1 LSFGILHAAP
11 GGGSVRAALGEKDS
25 MPQFRGS
32 PLLSSLLLLLL
43 QGCVYVPRT
52 TAVYDADCQIT
63 SRQMDLQPVQIA
75 AIAGCSNEGC
85 AALLVAAGATAAA
98 SAVISGSIV
107 VAGNVVYWFEKQ
119 GRCVRES

>member
-1 LSFGILHAAP
+1 ML
-11 GGGSVRAALGEKDS
+11 
-25 MPQFRGS
+25 QFRFGS
-32 PLLSSLLLLLL
+32 GFVSLLVLVL

-52 TAVYDADCQIT
+52 AVVYDADCQVT
-63 SRQMDLQPVQIA
+63 SKQMELQPVQIA

-119 GRCVRES
+119 GRCVREN